1 MAYVDGYLLPVP
13 VKNLAAYR
21 KMAARGGKIWRDH
34 GALQYCECTGDD
46 VNVKFGTPFP
56 KQLKLKRGETVV
68 FAWIKFKSKAHR
80 DRVNAAVMKDPRM
93 NESVD
98 PKKMP
103 FDMKRMVYGGFTVLV
118 DA

>member
-21 KMAARGGKIWRDH
+21 TMAARGGKIWRDH

-93 NESVD
+93 NEGVD